1 MIDIERAADLLEL
14 HEGNERFPYRCT
26 AGKLTI
32 GIGFNLDDVG
42 LYPEEIEFI
51 LRNRIRR
58 TEAKLQR
65 VVPAYRGLSMVRK
78 IVLVDMAYN
87 LGTPRFLKFEKML
100 AALELRDYTLAAAEM
115 LDSKWARK
123 DVGARAVRL
132 AEMMRTGEWPES

>member
-32 GIGFNLDDVG
+32 GIGFNLDDTG

-65 VVPAYRGLSMVRK
+65 VVPAYRHLSMVRK

-87 LGTPRFLKFEKML
+87 LGTSRFLKFEKML
-100 AALELRDYTLAAAEM
+100 AALELRDYKLAAAEM

>member
-1 MIDIERAADLLEL
+1 MERAADLLEL

-65 VVPAYRGLSMVRK
+65 VVPAYRNLSMVRK

-87 LGTPRFLKFEKML
+87 LGTSRFLKFEKML
-100 AALELRDYTLAAAEM
+100 AALELRDYKLAAAEM